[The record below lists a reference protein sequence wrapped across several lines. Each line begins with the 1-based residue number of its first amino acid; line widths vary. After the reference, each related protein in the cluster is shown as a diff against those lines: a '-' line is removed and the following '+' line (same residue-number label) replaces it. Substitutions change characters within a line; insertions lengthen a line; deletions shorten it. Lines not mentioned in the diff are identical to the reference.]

1 MSTAPHFIKPS
12 WSIPPNIVAYTT
24 TRLGGFSQANYKG
37 LNVGMHVGD
46 NTDTVSK
53 NRALLP
59 NSNTLVWLN
68 QVHGSEIVQLDS
80 TLHSQVPPDAD
91 GAFSCS
97 ADYHCAVMTADC
109 LPVLLCDTK
118 GTQVAAVHAGWKGL
132 ELRILEKAVKHFS
145 IPLSEISVWIGP
157 AICKTCYEVD
167 ENLMM
172 KFAHYPSAIAPSRN
186 ASKYLLDLPHIA
198 KLQLNEI
205 GVRNVTLS
213 QLCTYCDN
221 DTFFSHRY
229 ATHKGLTPTGRIV
242 SVIGLR

>member
-1 MSTAPHFIKPS
+1 MSIESHFIKPC
-12 WSIPPNIVAYTT
+12 WTLPPNIVAYTT
-24 TRLGGFSQANYKG
+24 TRLGGYSQAAYKG

-46 NTDTVSK
+46 NTESVNK

-59 NSNTLVWLN
+59 NSNKLLWLN

-80 TLHSQVPPDAD
+80 TLESHTPPDAD

-109 LPVLLCDTK
+109 LPVLMCDNK

-132 ELRILEKAVKHFS
+132 ALRILENAVRHFS
-145 IPLSEISVWIGP
+145 VPLHEISVWIGP

-167 ENLMM
+167 EGLMS

-186 ASKYLLDLPHIA
+186 VNKYLLDLPHIA

-205 GVRNVTLS
+205 GIDNVTLS
-213 QLCTYCDN
+213 HLCTYCDK
-221 DTFFSHRY
+221 DTFYSHRY
-229 ATHKGLTPTGRIV
+229 ATHHGLSSTGRIV